1 MRFAWIP
8 RGSWGLNIWPLWYL
22 APFIIQI
29 SFMSRPGPAWSVLCS
44 EGFPWT
50 LAWDG
55 NSVEM
60 SRGCFC
66 HQTTN
71 TARGNFS
78 WIMETSTSE
87 CKGHWTLW
95 ELAQLLANILFTK
108 SSEVLLTKHQQ
119 NIMPSFKIK
128 TSTSECGDHWTL
140 WEVQPTYT
148 TYPFELLTGSKTLNV
163 DVYDNESME
172 HPHLL

>member
-8 RGSWGLNIWPLWYL
+8 RGSWGLNVLPLWYL

-29 SFMSRPGPAWSVLCS
+29 SLMSRPGPIWSVLCW

-50 LAWDG
+50 LAWEG

-71 TARGNFS
+71 TTYGNFS

-108 SSEVLLTKHQQ
+108 SSEVSLTKHQQ
-119 NIMPSFKIK
+119 NTMPLFKIK
-128 TSTSECGDHWTL
+128 TSECGDHWTL
-140 WEVQPTYT
+140 WGVQPTYT
-148 TYPFELLTGSKTLNV
+148 TCPFELSTGTQMLM
-163 DVYDNESME
+163 DANESME
-172 HPHLL
+172 RVILYLL